1 MSDNDFIILDEE
13 EKKDPKGDG
22 AEKEENHELTASGHE
37 DKEDNDN
44 ENEYEK
50 IVLSVIV
57 RRALQAE

>member
-44 ENEYEK
+44 ENEY
-50 IVLSVIV
+50 
-57 RRALQAE
+57 